1 MDRQAQLEAMMRQ
14 YMASQQNRGAVSDAE
29 MQMMAPQQ
37 GMGQMTDADMAIQQ
51 NQQFNQDAQQQQADM
66 FYQNQMQQYGAE
78 RPMAPPPYIPE
89 VPSDEEWAA
98 ARINPQSEQYLQQYQ
113 ASKAPQLSVPGMLR
127 GPGPLTDAER
137 DIGQN
142 QQFNQYLQQYQA
154 DQFRGSQQISP
165 EQYMGLLQMLGGGR

>member
-37 GMGQMTDADMAIQQ
+37 GMGQMTDADMAIGQ
-51 NQQFNQDAQQQQADM
+51 NQQFNQDAQRQQADM

-78 RPMAPPPYIPE
+78 RPDAVRHPYPE
-89 VPSDEEWAA
+89 QPTSNVRQPY
-98 ARINPQSEQYLQQYQ
+98 P
-113 ASKAPQLSVPGMLR
+113 M
-127 GPGPLTDAER
+127 TDAER
-137 DIGQN
+137 AIGEN
-142 QQFNQYLQQYQA
+142 QQFNQNAQQYQA

>member
-29 MQMMAPQQ
+29 MQMMQP

-51 NQQFNQDAQQQQADM
+51 NQQFNQDAQQQQNA
-66 FYQNQMQQYGAE
+66 
-78 RPMAPPPYIPE
+78 
-89 VPSDEEWAA
+89 
-98 ARINPQSEQYLQQYQ
+98 
-113 ASKAPQLSVPGMLR
+113 
-127 GPGPLTDAER
+127 
-137 DIGQN
+137 
-142 QQFNQYLQQYQA
+142 QQYQA

>member
-78 RPMAPPPYIPE
+78 RPEAVRHPYPEQAPSNVRQPYP
-89 VPSDEEWAA
+89 
-98 ARINPQSEQYLQQYQ
+98 
-113 ASKAPQLSVPGMLR
+113 M
-127 GPGPLTDAER
+127 TDAER

-142 QQFNQYLQQYQA
+142 QQFNQNAQQYQA

>member
-14 YMASQQNRGAVSDAE
+14 YMASQQN
-29 MQMMAPQQ
+29 
-37 GMGQMTDADMAIQQ
+37 MGGPTDADMAIQQ

-78 RPMAPPPYIPE
+78 RPMPPQQNMGQM
-89 VPSDEEWAA
+89 SDADMA
-98 ARINPQSEQYLQQYQ
+98 I
-113 ASKAPQLSVPGMLR
+113 M
-127 GPGPLTDAER
+127 
-137 DIGQN
+137 QN
-142 QQFNQYLQQYQA
+142 QQFNQNAQQYQA

>member
-78 RPMAPPPYIPE
+78 RPMAP
-89 VPSDEEWAA
+89 
-98 ARINPQSEQYLQQYQ
+98 
-113 ASKAPQLSVPGMLR
+113 QLSVPGMLQ

>member
-66 FYQNQMQQYGAE
+66 FYQNQMQQYGVE
-78 RPMAPPPYIPE
+78 RPMAPPP
-89 VPSDEEWAA
+89 
-98 ARINPQSEQYLQQYQ
+98 NMN
-113 ASKAPQLSVPGMLR
+113 GM
-127 GPGPLTDAER
+127 TDA
-137 DIGQN
+137 DMAIMQN
-142 QQFNQYLQQYQA
+142 QQFNQNAQQYQA

>member
-78 RPMAPPPYIPE
+78 RPMAP
-89 VPSDEEWAA
+89 
-98 ARINPQSEQYLQQYQ
+98 
-113 ASKAPQLSVPGMLR
+113 QLSVPGTLR

-142 QQFNQYLQQYQA
+142 QQFNQ
-154 DQFRGSQQISP
+154 
-165 EQYMGLLQMLGGGR
+165 

>member
-29 MQMMAPQQ
+29 MQMMQQ

-51 NQQFNQDAQQQQADM
+51 NQQFNQDAQRQQADM

-78 RPMAPPPYIPE
+78 RPMP
-89 VPSDEEWAA
+89 
-98 ARINPQSEQYLQQYQ
+98 
-113 ASKAPQLSVPGMLR
+113 PQLSVPGTLR

-142 QQFNQYLQQYQA
+142 QQFNQNAQQYQA

>member
-51 NQQFNQDAQQQQADM
+51 NQQFNQDAQQQQAYM

-78 RPMAPPPYIPE
+78 RPMP
-89 VPSDEEWAA
+89 
-98 ARINPQSEQYLQQYQ
+98 
-113 ASKAPQLSVPGMLR
+113 PQLSVPGMLL

-142 QQFNQYLQQYQA
+142 KQFNQYLQQYQA